1 MAEIQTTT
9 TTIAPTSTSTSSTS
23 TSSTST
29 STSSTSTTSTTT
41 KLIGPAGQMK
51 LQILEY
57 GTTREITVFNPGQN
71 IISLETVSGSTDAFI
86 SIRERAPIMISFP
99 SRVELN
105 AFATALNNSIING
118 VTPFNLSNI
127 RTGALALTTTSSTST
142 STSSSTTSTT
152 TGAGTSTTTTI
163 APTSTTTTLAVP
175 TIQWSFTKAEGTS
188 ATFKLYKKIGGGAF
202 IDVLTRYG
210 TDSGTYSLGNTD
222 EFKVQVITTAD
233 RNGFAELKQG
243 ATVLST
249 SSGLGSQITV
259 AGISAATA
267 TVYTAVATAG
277 L

>member
-1 MAEIQTTT
+1 MAESLTTT
-9 TTIAPTSTSTSSTS
+9 TTIAPTSTSTSTSSTS

-51 LQILEY
+51 LQILEF

-127 RTGALALTTTSSTST
+127 RTGALVPTTST
-142 STSSSTTSTT
+142 STTSTSSTTSTT
-152 TGAGTSTTTTI
+152 TLGGSTTTTL
-163 APTSTTTTLAVP
+163 ALSTTTTLAVP

-222 EFKVQVITTAD
+222 QFKVQVITTAD

-249 SSGLGSQITV
+249 SSGLGSQITA
-259 AGISAATA
+259 AGISAVTA

>member
-1 MAEIQTTT
+1 MADTSPGGTTS
-9 TTIAPTSTSTSSTS
+9 TTIAPTSTSTS

-51 LQILEY
+51 LQIQEF

-127 RTGALALTTTSSTST
+127 RTGALVPTTST
-142 STSSSTTSTT
+142 STTSTSSTTSTT
-152 TGAGTSTTTTI
+152 TLGGTSTTTL
-163 APTSTTTTLAVP
+163 ALSTTTTLAVP

-188 ATFKLYKKIGGGAF
+188 ATFKLYKGS
-202 IDVLTRYG
+202 DVVLTRYG
-210 TDSGTYSLGNTD
+210 TDSGTYYSLVAGNT
-222 EFKVQVITTAD
+222 FKVQVITTAD
-233 RNGFAELKQG
+233 RNGVAEIKNG
-243 ATVLST
+243 ATVLET
-249 SSGLGSQITV
+249 SSGLGSQITDPLT
-259 AGISAATA
+259 AANA
-267 TVYTAVATAG
+267 TVYTATATAG